1 MPKNTPSS
9 HDLAD
14 DIFSRYIAIILALF
28 LTAGSGFVL
37 WNSFQ
42 NAKEINE
49 ASAVE
54 EAQRLATSIA
64 EFRNFYSTK
73 IVPEARDAGVT
84 ITHNYTNQPNALPL
98 PATFAKDFGDFI
110 NSGNTDFEV
119 RLYSDKP
126 FPWRTNTDLD
136 EFEVWALKQLTET
149 KQDAVWRFEKKNGQS
164 VIRFARAD
172 PLGESCVGCHNNYPG
187 TPKTDWKVGD
197 LRGILEI
204 TSPIQALES
213 AAIGSFKQ
221 SLIIM
226 LGVIVGMISL
236 LILVLKRMRKA
247 LKLAHEALVE
257 TSRSDQLKAEEI
269 ERRKAVAQ
277 TLKVT
282 DAKMRAIVN
291 SVQDV
296 IIAIDQHGIITDI
309 NESSLAV
316 FGHAPNEL
324 MGKNIRVLVGDEHR
338 DKHDGYLENYIK
350 TGEAHVIGKRR
361 ELFAIKKDGTSFPIE
376 LAVNVARVD
385 SQIIFTGIIRD
396 ITHRRKNEEQI
407 AKAHKAAIES
417 ANLKSEFLANM
428 SHEIR
433 TPMNGVIGMTEMLLD
448 SGLTPEQRNLTRTV
462 HESAESLLVIINDI
476 LDFSKIEAGKL
487 TIKPH
492 PFRLVHTL
500 EAVMDLLAEEASRKQ
515 INLALFIDADVPQEL
530 VSDAG
535 RLRQVLINLLGNA
548 LKFTEQGYVLLHLS
562 RLANGDIH
570 FDVKDSG
577 SGIPEDAQATLF
589 DAFSQVDGSSTREHG
604 GTGLGLAI
612 CNQLVSLLGGE
623 LSVNSTLGEGSCFSF
638 AIPGGPIDK
647 DAQPFIQ
654 ANQMSVLMY
663 STDLT
668 LNRYH
673 EHQMREWNIQPKIV
687 TTLNQCFSQI
697 EAQDY
702 QMIAI
707 DADNLYYDPE
717 HALGALSLVRSIRQ
731 TTDTQIVLYGSI
743 QSFMSLEM
751 VKLGDNVK
759 LIQKPIK
766 HSEIQLMVDQEQFTA
781 QKAALLKPQ
790 AAPVLPKPE
799 VTPLPTEATASP
811 IMFNLLLAEDNSVN
825 QMVATTM
832 LKKLGYQVDVVNNGR
847 EALDAIKEK
856 QYDLIF
862 MDCQMPVL
870 DGYAATGEIRRLG
883 SELSKIPIIALTAH
897 AMMSNDQKC
906 FDAGMDDYLAKPV
919 RINELKAALLKWQPK
934 MLERREF
941 REAQTPCDG

>member
-1 MPKNTPSS
+1 
-9 HDLAD
+9 
-14 DIFSRYIAIILALF
+14 
-28 LTAGSGFVL
+28 
-37 WNSFQ
+37 
-42 NAKEINE
+42 
-49 ASAVE
+49 
-54 EAQRLATSIA
+54 
-64 EFRNFYSTK
+64 
-73 IVPEARDAGVT
+73 
-84 ITHNYTNQPNALPL
+84 
-98 PATFAKDFGDFI
+98 
-110 NSGNTDFEV
+110 
-119 RLYSDKP
+119 
-126 FPWRTNTDLD
+126 
-136 EFEVWALKQLTET
+136 
-149 KQDAVWRFEKKNGQS
+149 
-164 VIRFARAD
+164 
-172 PLGESCVGCHNNYPG
+172 
-187 TPKTDWKVGD
+187 
-197 LRGILEI
+197 
-204 TSPIQALES
+204 
-213 AAIGSFKQ
+213 
-221 SLIIM
+221 
-226 LGVIVGMISL
+226 MISL
-236 LILVLKRMRKA
+236 LILVLRRMRKA
-247 LKLAHEALVE
+247 LRLAHQALTE

-296 IIAIDQHGIITDI
+296 IIAIDQHGVITDI
-309 NESSLAV
+309 NDSILAV
-316 FGHAPNEL
+316 FGYEPSEL
-324 MGKNIRVLVGDEHR
+324 LGKNIRVLVGDEHR
-338 DKHDGYLENYIK
+338 DKHDGYLENYVK
-350 TGEAHVIGKRR
+350 TGEAHVIGMRR
-361 ELFAIKKDGTSFPIE
+361 ELFAVKKDGTRFPIE
-376 LAVNVARVD
+376 LAVNDARVD
-385 SQIIFTGIIRD
+385 SQILFTGIIRD

-448 SGLTPEQRNLTRTV
+448 SGLSPEQRNLTRTV

-515 INLALFIDADVPQEL
+515 VNLALFIDGDVPQEL

-535 RLRQVLINLLGNA
+535 RLRQILINLLGNA

-562 RLANGDIH
+562 RLADGSIH

-577 SGIPEDAQATLF
+577 SGIPEAAQATLF

-638 AIPGGPIDK
+638 TIPGGPIDK

-663 STDLT
+663 STDVT

-731 TTDTQIVLYGSI
+731 TTDTQIVLYGSM
-743 QSFMSLEM
+743 QSFMSLEL
-751 VKLGDNVK
+751 VKLGDNVT
-759 LIQKPIK
+759 LMQKPLK
-766 HSEIQLMVDQEQFTA
+766 HSEIQLMVDQEQLSAQKTA
-781 QKAALLKPQ
+781 QLKPQ
-790 AAPVLPKPE
+790 QVPVAPAPE
-799 VTPLPTEATASP
+799 VAPPATEVTASP
-811 IMFNLLLAEDNSVN
+811 IMFDLLLAEDNSVN

-847 EALDAIKEK
+847 EALDAIQEK

-870 DGYAATGEIRRLG
+870 DGYAATGEIRQLDG
-883 SELSKIPIIALTAH
+883 EQSKIPIIALTAH

-919 RINELKAALLKWQPK
+919 RINELKNVLLKWQPK
-934 MLERREF
+934 MLERRKA
-941 REAQTPCDG
+941 REAETRSDG

>member
-28 LTAGSGFVL
+28 LTTGSGFVL

-54 EAQRLATSIA
+54 EAQRLASSIA
-64 EFRNFYSTK
+64 EFRNFYSTE
-73 IVPEARDAGVT
+73 IVPKARDAGVT
-84 ITHNYTNQPNALPL
+84 ITHNYTKQPNALPL

-110 NSGNTDFEV
+110 NSGNTDFNV

-126 FPWRTNTDLD
+126 FPWRTNTNLD
-136 EFEVWALKQLTET
+136 DFEVWALKQLTET

-172 PLGESCVGCHNNYPG
+172 TLGESCVGCHNNYPG

-204 TSPIQALES
+204 TSPIQSLES

-221 SLIIM
+221 SLFIM

-236 LILVLKRMRKA
+236 LILVLRRMRKA
-247 LKLAHEALVE
+247 LRLAHQALTE

-296 IIAIDQHGIITDI
+296 IIAIDQHGVITDI
-309 NESSLAV
+309 NDSILAV
-316 FGHAPNEL
+316 FGYEPSEL
-324 MGKNIRVLVGDEHR
+324 LGKNIRVLVGDEHR
-338 DKHDGYLENYIK
+338 DKHDGYLENYVK
-350 TGEAHVIGKRR
+350 TGEAHVIGMRR
-361 ELFAIKKDGTSFPIE
+361 ELFAVKKDGTRFPIE
-376 LAVNVARVD
+376 LAVNDARVD
-385 SQIIFTGIIRD
+385 SQILFTGIIRD

-448 SGLTPEQRNLTRTV
+448 SGLSPEQRNLTRTV

-515 INLALFIDADVPQEL
+515 VNLALFIDGDVPQEL

-535 RLRQVLINLLGNA
+535 RLRQILINLLGNA

-562 RLANGDIH
+562 RLADGSIH

-577 SGIPEDAQATLF
+577 SGIPEEAQATLF

-638 AIPGGPIDK
+638 TIPGGPIDK

-663 STDLT
+663 STDVT

-731 TTDTQIVLYGSI
+731 TTDTQIVLYGSM
-743 QSFMSLEM
+743 QSFMSLEL
-751 VKLGDNVK
+751 VKLGDNVT
-759 LIQKPIK
+759 LMQKPLK
-766 HSEIQLMVDQEQFTA
+766 HSEIQLMVDQEQLSAQKTA
-781 QKAALLKPQ
+781 QLKPQ
-790 AAPVLPKPE
+790 QVPAAPAPE
-799 VTPLPTEATASP
+799 VAPPATEVTASP
-811 IMFNLLLAEDNSVN
+811 IMFDLLLAEDNSVN

-847 EALDAIKEK
+847 EALDAIQEK

-870 DGYAATGEIRRLG
+870 DGYAATGEIRQLAG
-883 SELSKIPIIALTAH
+883 EQSKIPIIALTAH

-919 RINELKAALLKWQPK
+919 RINELKNVLLKWQPK
-934 MLERREF
+934 MLERRQA
-941 REAQTPCDG
+941 REAETRSDG